1 MCTFIPVFIMK
12 LFSFLLSPQ
21 RKLRFS
27 EWAYCYRAI
36 RNKLSAEAENANI
49 SYLQELIDL
58 LVSIETTL
66 DIRNIAD
73 LERYKFNHD
82 YQTIRLSDSM
92 WNIIR
97 SVKPISEEE
106 LEEEDFEGEQ

>member
-1 MCTFIPVFIMK
+1 MK

-27 EWAYCYRAI
+27 EWASCYRAI

-58 LVSIETTL
+58 LVSIEITL

-73 LERYKFNHD
+73 LERYMFNHD
-82 YQTIRLSDSM
+82 YQTIRLSESM

-97 SVKPISEEE
+97 SVRPISEEE

>member
-1 MCTFIPVFIMK
+1 MK

-58 LVSIETTL
+58 LVSIEITL

-73 LERYKFNHD
+73 LERYMFNHD
-82 YQTIRLSDSM
+82 YQTIRI
-92 WNIIR
+92 N
-97 SVKPISEEE
+97 VEYNQKCETN
-106 LEEEDFEGEQ
+106 

>member
-1 MCTFIPVFIMK
+1 MK

-27 EWAYCYRAI
+27 EWAYCYSKV

-58 LVSIETTL
+58 LVSIETSL
-66 DIRNIAD
+66 DIINIAD
-73 LERYKFNHD
+73 LERYEFNHD

-92 WNIIR
+92 WNIVR
-97 SVKPISEEE
+97 SILSLGGEEEE
-106 LEEEDFEGEQ
+106 LEEEDLDGE

>member
-12 LFSFLLSPQ
+12 LFSFLFSPQ

-36 RNKLSAEAENANI
+36 RNKLSAEAENANS

-73 LERYKFNHD
+73 LDQYEFNHD
-82 YQTIRLSDSM
+82 YHTIRLSDSM
-92 WNIIR
+92 WNIIDYVLP
-97 SVKPISEEE
+97 SNGDEEE
-106 LEEEDFEGEQ
+106 NEEDLDGE

>member
-1 MCTFIPVFIMK
+1 MHIYPVSIMK

-36 RNKLSAEAENANI
+36 RNKLSAEAEDANI

-82 YQTIRLSDSM
+82 YQTIRLSDSK

-97 SVKPISEEE
+97 SILPLGGEEEE
-106 LEEEDFEGEQ
+106 LEEEDLGGE

>member
-1 MCTFIPVFIMK
+1 
-12 LFSFLLSPQ
+12 
-21 RKLRFS
+21 
-27 EWAYCYRAI
+27 
-36 RNKLSAEAENANI
+36 LSAEAENANI

-58 LVSIETTL
+58 LVSIEITL

-73 LERYKFNHD
+73 LERYRFNHD

-97 SVKPISEEE
+97 SVRPISEEE

>member
-1 MCTFIPVFIMK
+1 MK

-27 EWAYCYRAI
+27 EWAYCYSKV

-58 LVSIETTL
+58 LVSIETSL

-73 LERYKFNHD
+73 LERYEFNHD

-97 SVKPISEEE
+97 SILPLGGEEEE
-106 LEEEDFEGEQ
+106 LEEEDLGGE